1 LEPLFEKNLHFF
13 SQISKMKSKNI
24 LLILCIVGVF
34 IAAKFFYDRTGGKS
48 SVGLVPV
55 RSKIDSREY
64 YVQDKPDKQDAA
76 DALAQVRGKMIA
88 LIECLKRS
96 SKGSV
101 EGSPPDDEK
110 KFGSYASRVDRLIK
124 RFNAD
129 RISEGNEDI
138 KYTTYTL
145 NKGEKM
151 VFCLR
156 ARGEDDRV
164 HDIPMMTFVAIH
176 EMGHVASVT
185 EHHTPEFH
193 SNFAWLLRHAVKCG
207 IYEVENFKAKPRQ
220 YCGITVS
227 DTPLA
232 P

>member
-1 LEPLFEKNLHFF
+1 
-13 SQISKMKSKNI
+13 MKTVLIICLIVGI
-24 LLILCIVGVF
+24 LLSVKYL
-34 IAAKFFYDRTGGKS
+34 YDQGGRR
-48 SVGLVPV
+48 SVAIVPV
-55 RSKIDSREY
+55 RSRIDSREY
-64 YVQDKPDKQDAA
+64 YVQDKPDKQAAA
-76 DALAQVRGKMIA
+76 DALAQVRAKMIS

-101 EGSPPDDEK
+101 EGGPADDEK
-110 KFGSYASRVDRLIK
+110 NFGSYASRVDRLIK
-124 RFNAD
+124 RFNPD
-129 RISEGNEDI
+129 RIAEGNEDL

-207 IYEVENFKAKPRQ
+207 IYEVENFKARPRQ

>member
-1 LEPLFEKNLHFF
+1 
-13 SQISKMKSKNI
+13 MKSI
-24 LLILCIVGVF
+24 ILILCIV
-34 IAAKFFYDRTGGKS
+34 
-48 SVGLVPV
+48 VGLLVAKYLYDNGVRKSVAIVPV
-55 RSKIDSREY
+55 RSRIDSREY
-64 YVQDKPDKQDAA
+64 YVQDKHDKQDAA
-76 DALAQVRGKMIA
+76 DALAQVRAKMIA

-96 SKGSV
+96 SKGAV
-101 EGSPPDDEK
+101 EGGPADDEQ
-110 KFGSYASRVDRLIK
+110 KFGSYESRVNRLIK
-124 RFNAD
+124 RFNPD
-129 RISEGNEDI
+129 RIAEGNEDL

-207 IYEVENFKAKPRQ
+207 IYEVENFKARPRQ

-232 P
+232 